1 MPDNKIRRAPS
12 QKPAPHPAKSRRT
25 APAPTPRLPNK
36 TRRAPQAAKPPAAK
50 APAARDSS
58 PQSLLERIAAK
69 DIVVGIIGMGY
80 VGLPL
85 AVAFGG
91 AGIKVLGFD
100 LDPAKAKKL
109 NAGQSYIKHITSE
122 RVANLRKQKL
132 IEATADMKRLG
143 EPDALLICVPTPL
156 TKHHEPDLSYVVATT
171 EAIAKHLRPGQIV
184 ILESTTYPGTT
195 KEVMQPILERGGLK
209 AGVDFFLAY
218 SPEREDPGNLDFSTA
233 KIPKVIGA
241 DDAHSRTIADA
252 LYSTFVP
259 KTVPVSSAATAEA
272 VKLTE
277 NIFRAVNIA
286 LVNELKVVYAAMGID
301 IWEVI
306 DAAKTKP
313 FGYMPFYPGPG
324 LGGHCIPIDPFY
336 LTWKAREYGQHTRFI
351 ELAGQINEAMPE
363 HVVRVLAEAL
373 DRQQGRGL
381 KGAQILIVGVAYK
394 KNVDDIRESP
404 ALRLIELIEA
414 RGAETSFYD
423 PLVTHINE
431 TREHPSLS
439 GRLSIQWDV
448 HDIARY
454 DAILITT
461 DHDQIDYAELTVA
474 AKLVIDTR
482 NACSRA
488 AADMRSV
495 VRA

>member
-1 MPDNKIRRAPS
+1 MPDNKVRRAQS
-12 QKPAPHPAKSRRT
+12 QKEALRPAKSRRT
-25 APAPTPRLPNK
+25 APAPTPRPPNK
-36 TRRAPQAAKPPAAK
+36 TRREPQATKAPAAK
-50 APAARDSS
+50 AQAVRDAS

-122 RVANLRKQKL
+122 RVAGLRKQKL
-132 IEATADMKRLG
+132 IEATADMKRLD

-156 TKHHEPDLSYVVATT
+156 TKHHEPDLSYVIATT

-195 KEVMQPILERGGLK
+195 KEVMQPILERSGLK

-241 DDAHSRTIADA
+241 DDAHSRAIADA

-259 KTVPVSSAATAEA
+259 KTVPVSSTATAEA

-286 LVNELKVVYAAMGID
+286 LVNELKIVYGAMGID
-301 IWEVI
+301 VWEVI

-313 FGYMPFYPGPG
+313 FGFMPFYPGPG

-373 DRQQGRGL
+373 DRHQSRGL
-381 KGAQILIVGVAYK
+381 NGARILVVGVAYK

-404 ALRLIELIEA
+404 ALRLIEIIEA
-414 RGAETSFYD
+414 RGAKVDFLD
-423 PLVTHINE
+423 PHVPSIGP
-431 TREHPSLS
+431 TREHPSLC
-439 GRLSIQWDV
+439 GRASISWAEEK
-448 HDIARY
+448 ISTY
-454 DAILITT
+454 DAVVVAT
-461 DHDQIDYAELTVA
+461 DHDCINYVRLVDCAQIV
-474 AKLVIDTR
+474 VDTR
-482 NACSRA
+482 NACCRVNA
-488 AADMRSV
+488 PPGRV
-495 VRA
+495 VQA